1 MSWAK
6 WTGSGGNSKPDM
18 DTVIELLSTPIVQSV
33 LLGILPLVFILVY
46 ALVVLYME
54 MKIAAHIQDRLAYM
68 RTGWHGVLQPFADMI
83 KLLQK
88 EDVVPVQADQL
99 LFRVAPYVVFGGTYA
114 AYAVLPFSSMYI
126 GANIHLGVFFLV
138 AVSSLVV
145 VGILMAG
152 WASNNKWAIFGG
164 IRSAAQM
171 ISYEIPTAL
180 AIVVAAMI
188 TGTLNLQEVTRF
200 QDGGIQNW
208 VVFGGALPLGK
219 KLLILPFT
227 LITFLIMFVA
237 SIAEVNRT
245 PFDLPEAESEL
256 VQGFNTEYS
265 GMRFAMFYLA
275 EYANLFLVS
284 AVAVSL
290 FLGGWSSPFG
300 SFMSGPV
307 WGIFWFV
314 LKAMFFVFMQI
325 WIRWTLPRLRVDQLM
340 YTSWKVLT
348 PWLFACIFAVGF
360 VLVA

>member
-1 MSWAK
+1 
-6 WTGSGGNSKPDM
+6 
-18 DTVIELLSTPIVQSV
+18 
-33 LLGILPLVFILVY
+33 
-46 ALVVLYME
+46 
-54 MKIAAHIQDRLAYM
+54 
-68 RTGWHGVLQPFADMI
+68 
-83 KLLQK
+83 
-88 EDVVPVQADQL
+88 
-99 LFRVAPYVVFGGTYA
+99 
-114 AYAVLPFSSMYI
+114 
-126 GANIHLGVFFLV
+126 
-138 AVSSLVV
+138 
-145 VGILMAG
+145 MAG
-152 WASNNKWAIFGG
+152 WASNNKWALFGG

-188 TGTLNLQEVTRF
+188 TRSLNLQEITSF
-200 QDGGIQNW
+200 QHGGIQNW
-208 VVFGGALPLGK
+208 VVFGGPLPLTQ

-227 LITFLIMFVA
+227 LVTFVIMFVA

-300 SFMSGPV
+300 AFLDGPV

-314 LKAMFFVFMQI
+314 MKATFFVFMQI
-325 WIRWTLPRLRVDQLM
+325 WLRWTLPRLRVDQLM
-340 YTSWKVLT
+340 YVSWKVLT
-348 PWLFACIFAVGF
+348 PWLFVCILAVGAI
-360 VLVA
+360 LVM

>member
-1 MSWAK
+1 METLANIWNAIPAI
-6 WTGSGGNSKPDM
+6 GQA
-18 DTVIELLSTPIVQSV
+18 VV
-33 LLGILPLVFILVY
+33 LGALPLVF
-46 ALVVLYME
+46 VVLYIIVILYFE
-54 MKIAAHIQDRLAYM
+54 MKVAAHIQDRLAYM
-68 RTGWHGVLQPFADMI
+68 RTGWHGTLQPIADVF

-88 EDVVPVQADQL
+88 EDIVPASADQV
-99 LFRVAPYVVFGGTYA
+99 LFRLAPFVTFGGTYA
-114 AYAVLPFSSMYI
+114 AFAVLPFTSIYVGS
-126 GANIHLGVFFLV
+126 NINLGVFFLV

-145 VGILMAG
+145 AGILMAG
-152 WASNNKWAIFGG
+152 WASNNKWALFGG

-188 TGTLNLQEVTRF
+188 TRSLNLQEITSF
-200 QDGGIQNW
+200 QHGGIQNW
-208 VVFGGALPLGK
+208 VVFGGPLPLTQ

-227 LITFLIMFVA
+227 LVTFVIMFVA

-300 SFMSGPV
+300 AFLDGPV

-314 LKAMFFVFMQI
+314 MKATFFVFMQI
-325 WIRWTLPRLRVDQLM
+325 WLRWTLPRLRVDQLM
-340 YTSWKVLT
+340 YVSWKVLT
-348 PWLFACIFAVGF
+348 PWLFVCILAVGAI
-360 VLVA
+360 LVM